1 MSSYLIYPQQLQF
14 KVVVTVELSFSLPTL
29 KSFLKGSTHL
39 SCLIILLLI
48 PEQQHVACLA
58 TSTRTVWFWK
68 NDWLQRALFLWCDDV
83 WSHWIFSTVC
93 WSYYC
98 FFTKESL
105 SHCMF
110 ILPSPA
116 RGTLCPNLVFRLV
129 YVVLTE
135 LMGVVLVVLVCGQYS
150 TSWFIGLC
158 LHCTCIRPNKTFSPW
173 WMPLVMI
180 QTVVLM
186 VLSYRLIL
194 QSACV

>member
-14 KVVVTVELSFSLPTL
+14 KVVVTVELSFSVLTI

-129 YVVLTE
+129 YVVLYRVDGGCLGCLGLRPVQYFLVYWSLFALYLYQTQQNVFP
-135 LMGVVLVVLVCGQYS
+135 LMDASGHD
-150 TSWFIGLC
+150 TNR
-158 LHCTCIRPNKTFSPW
+158 CTHGTF
-173 WMPLVMI
+173 L
-180 QTVVLM
+180 
-186 VLSYRLIL
+186 
-194 QSACV
+194 